1 MSTSPKFNRILL
13 PELGF
18 LRWVEIEGQ
27 RKGIRDSSAFPYQVE
42 EMIALGAIEVAVG
55 ATIITDDLIK
65 SLPTSLKKRVV
76 QVDKRGICR
85 QRVDSLFAPIAEELG
100 MEPHNSTALSFRK
113 QDKNLPQDKNLL
125 EAAATVYFSL
135 YPFLIGM
142 EHGLQ
147 VDIDLQGVIQSLKTL
162 RENLRSGDARVTAA
176 ILLGVFQTY
185 RTVPI
190 PALIF
195 ESAAPE
201 QLLKLFEDFVR
212 DETYRHLSMEAHKL
226 GLPTKAKRAINL
238 MGRYVHKLFQ
248 RPTVRQIADLS
259 SKGISVVTQLPIPN
273 SDMADALLRKGFL
286 PPIVSLGSAMR
297 RSWLFWSNANPEID
311 LRVAGKNDVKKC
323 D

>member
-1 MSTSPKFNRILL
+1 MSASPKFNRVYLNS
-13 PELGF
+13 PGF
-18 LRWVEIEGQ
+18 LRYEEIE
-27 RKGIRDSSAFPYQVE
+27 RRHRIIRDGSALPYQVE
-42 EMIALGAIEVAVG
+42 ELITLGAIEVAVDASDMMAG
-55 ATIITDDLIK
+55 DFIK

-100 MEPHNSTALSFRK
+100 IEVNYRGLSYHK
-113 QDKNLPQDKNLL
+113 HKLDESLPDAVIK
-125 EAAATVYFSL
+125 VYSDL
-135 YPFLIGM
+135 YQFLVGM
-142 EHGLQ
+142 EHELQ
-147 VDIDLQGVIQSLKTL
+147 IDIDLWGVIQSLETL
-162 RENLRSGDARVTAA
+162 REHLRSRDARAVAA

-185 RTVPI
+185 RTVSI

-238 MGRYVHKLFQ
+238 MGRYVQKLFQ

-259 SKGISVVTQLPIPN
+259 SKGLSVATQIPIPN

-286 PPIVSLGSAMR
+286 PPIVSLGSAMHR
-297 RSWLFWSNANPEID
+297 ARVFWSKANPEID
-311 LRVAGKNDVKKC
+311 LRFYRLNQ
-323 D
+323 

>member
-1 MSTSPKFNRILL
+1 MSTSPKFNRIFL

-18 LRWVEIEGQ
+18 WRWVEIEGQ
-27 RKGIRDSSAFPYQVE
+27 GRGIRDSSAFPYQVE
-42 EMIALGAIEVAVG
+42 ELIALGAIEVAVG
-55 ATIITDDLIK
+55 TTFYTGDFIK

-76 QVDKRGICR
+76 QVDKRGICG
-85 QRVDSLFAPIAEELG
+85 QRVVSLFAPIAEELG
-100 MEPHNSTALSFRK
+100 MEPHNHTGLSLRK
-113 QDKNLPQDKNLL
+113 QDKNLL
-125 EAAATVYFSL
+125 EAAVTVYFSL
-135 YPFLIGM
+135 YTFLIGM

-162 RENLRSGDARVTAA
+162 RENLRSGDARATAA

-185 RTVPI
+185 RTVSI

-238 MGRYVHKLFQ
+238 MGRYVQNLFQ

-259 SKGISVVTQLPIPN
+259 SKGLSVATQIPIPN

-311 LRVAGKNDVKKC
+311 LRIAGKMM
-323 D
+323 